1 MDFQIIMLSQYF
13 NVVCTFKTSLFTCEN
28 DPHNSLQQTSMRK
41 SQWEIFSVK
50 RTTGL
55 KSQSAFFQT
64 VPQRE
69 K

>member
-13 NVVCTFKTSLFTCEN
+13 NVICTFKTSLFTCEN
-28 DPHNSLQQTSMRK
+28 DPRNSLNFSRLVGESHNGKYFKK
-41 SQWEIFSVK
+41 SYRSKKSISIFE
-50 RTTGL
+50 
-55 KSQSAFFQT
+55 T